1 MDDIDGI
8 YNCNGLKYG
17 IYKRFNTFWLINI
30 NEDQNIGQNR
40 IPLRTRSFLSLV
52 VHLEEFGPD

>member
-17 IYKRFNTFWLINI
+17 NYKIFETFWLINI
-30 NEDQNIGQNR
+30 NGDQNIGHNQ
-40 IPLRTRSFLSLV
+40 IPLRTRSFLSLM
-52 VHLEEFGPD
+52 VHLKDFGPN